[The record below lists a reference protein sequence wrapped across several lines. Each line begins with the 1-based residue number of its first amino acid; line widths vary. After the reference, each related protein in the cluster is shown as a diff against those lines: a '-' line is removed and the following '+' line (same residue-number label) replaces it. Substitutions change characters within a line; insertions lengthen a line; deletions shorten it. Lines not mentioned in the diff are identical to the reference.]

1 MNGID
6 GLAEALRTGRKRM
19 RENAEQK
26 AQRGVI
32 EDGRVRIGARS
43 YPMKAAVDADTSDG
57 SRVWVLIARDG
68 TAVIIGA

>member
-1 MNGID
+1 MDGMS
-6 GLAEALRTGRKRM
+6 GLAETIRTGMKRM

-26 AQRGVI
+26 AQRGII

>member
-1 MNGID
+1 MNGVN
-6 GLAEALRTGRKRM
+6 GLEEALRTGMKRM

-32 EDGRVRIGARS
+32 ENGRVRIGARS

-57 SRVWVLIARDG
+57 SRVWVQIARDG

>member
-6 GLAEALRTGRKRM
+6 GLAEALRTGRKRA

-32 EDGRVRIGARS
+32 EDGRVHIGARS

-57 SRVWVLIARDG
+57 SRVWVQIARDG
-68 TAVIIGA
+68 TAVIIGE

>member
-1 MNGID
+1 MS
-6 GLAEALRTGRKRM
+6 GLAETIRTGMKRM

-32 EDGRVRIGARS
+32 EGGRVRIGARS

-57 SRVWVLIARDG
+57 SRVWVLIAQNG

>member
-1 MNGID
+1 MDGIS
-6 GLAEALRTGRKRM
+6 GLAETVRTGMKRM

-26 AQRGVI
+26 AQCGVI

-57 SRVWVLIARDG
+57 SRVWVLIAQNG

>member
-6 GLAEALRTGRKRM
+6 GLAEALRAGRKRM

-32 EDGRVRIGARS
+32 ENRRVRIGARS

-57 SRVWVLIARDG
+57 SRVWVQIARDG

>member
-6 GLAEALRTGRKRM
+6 GLAEALRAGRKRM

-32 EDGRVRIGARS
+32 EDGRVRIGERS

-57 SRVWVLIARDG
+57 SRVWVQIARDG
-68 TAVIIGA
+68 TAVVIGA

>member
-6 GLAEALRTGRKRM
+6 GLAEALRTGRKRA

-32 EDGRVRIGARS
+32 EGGRVRIGARS

-57 SRVWVLIARDG
+57 SRVWVLIAQNG
-68 TAVIIGA
+68 IAVIIGA